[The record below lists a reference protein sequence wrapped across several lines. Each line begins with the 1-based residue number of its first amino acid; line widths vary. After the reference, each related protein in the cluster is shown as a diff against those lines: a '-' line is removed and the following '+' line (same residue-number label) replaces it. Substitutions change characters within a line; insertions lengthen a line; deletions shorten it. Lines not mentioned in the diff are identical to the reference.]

1 MIETN
6 KPRYKKEITGVLL
19 GALWVFFLLSC
30 VSYHPSDNT
39 FFHFTSQSKHIE
51 NWCGL
56 AGANLAAFL
65 FYVLGF
71 ACYFFL
77 ITLGVSVFLMFN
89 QKTWEDIRPRVGS
102 LIMLQ
107 CAATMFC
114 TIFNIGI
121 LHTISGGVLGLYLTK
136 TFYYAIGQHGTNIAL
151 FCFTWIGI
159 ILLFQVPIIPFIKTC
174 SHLFY
179 KYTELACTYLFSHI
193 KMWGKNLLHRT
204 KKNTQQSESAAD
216 ITSLNITKTSNNP
229 ESQQTDQITQ
239 DPETD
244 MTYWQQILDGTNTN
258 QPETTN
264 DQEST
269 NVQPALQALTEGIF
283 DNDSDK
289 KNYVLPNSS
298 VFEQRKEQVDYKAIE
313 QDAIIRGKK
322 LEEKLLYFDIK
333 GKVTAIKPG
342 PLITLFEYKPEIDSK
357 ISKIIALE
365 DDLAMAL
372 ATTSLRILAPIPGK
386 DAIGFEIANNTRHDV
401 FLADILKQ
409 ENIMKNQT
417 LPTVLGVDVTG
428 NPIITNLASMPHV
441 LIGGTTGS
449 GKSVGLN
456 GMIISLLCACTPE
469 QLKIILIDPKRLE
482 FASYAHIPHLL
493 FPVIT
498 NPTQATSVLRWVVQ
512 EMEHRYETM
521 SRSGVRSIKEYL
533 KLWDSNPTPLD
544 NLENPLPKLPYLVV
558 VIDEL
563 ADLMMVAGKEVEICI
578 VRIAQ
583 MARAA
588 GIHMMVAT
596 QRPSVDVVTGLI
608 KVNFPSRISFRVSS
622 KVDSR
627 TILDAQGAEKLLGR
641 GDMLF
646 MTSSSPEL
654 KRIHGAYISDKEI
667 LNVTQWWKNQE
678 TAKYLDLAN
687 ALGAIPNDQV
697 DDIDDA
703 LYQDI
708 CQYVKSNSEISIS
721 LIQRQFRIGFN
732 RSARIIDKLEL
743 DGIVAPAQGSK
754 PRKVLR

>member
-1 MIETN
+1 MLENN
-6 KPRYKKEITGVLL
+6 KTSYKKEITGVLL
-19 GALWVFFLLSC
+19 GALWVFFILSC
-30 VSYHPSDNT
+30 ISYHPSDNT
-39 FFHFTSQSKHIE
+39 LFHFASKSKYIE

-56 AGANLAAFL
+56 AGANIAAFL
-65 FYVLGF
+65 FYILGF

-77 ITLGVSVFLMFN
+77 IALGVSVFFMFN
-89 QKTWEDIRPRVGS
+89 QKTWEDIRPRVSS

-114 TIFNIGI
+114 TIFNVGI
-121 LHTISGGVLGLYLTK
+121 FHANTGGVIGLYLTRV
-136 TFYYAIGQHGTNIAL
+136 FYYAIGQHGTNIAL

-159 ILLFQVPIIPFIKTC
+159 ILLFQVPIIPFIKSC
-174 SHLFY
+174 GNLFY
-179 KYTELACTYLFSHI
+179 RYTEQVCVYLFSRI
-193 KMWGKNLLHRT
+193 KVLFKKIYVPART
-204 KKNTQQSESAAD
+204 HSTPPQGGCAQGERVS
-216 ITSLNITKTSNNP
+216 NP
-229 ESQQTDQITQ
+229 EIHVNLQTAQ

-244 MTYWQQILDGTNTN
+244 MSYWQQVLGETNASQPN
-258 QPETTN
+258 QTTEC
-264 DQEST
+264 QSS
-269 NVQPALQALTEGIF
+269 NVQPALQDLNDLSLDNTTE
-283 DNDSDK
+283 SK
-289 KNYVLPNSS
+289 KTYILPNHA
-298 VFEQRKEQVDYKAIE
+298 VFEQRKEHVDYKTIE
-313 QDAIIRGKK
+313 QDALLRGKK

-409 ENIMKNQT
+409 ENIMNNQT

-428 NPIITNLASMPHV
+428 TPIVTDLASMPHI

-498 NPTQATSVLRWVVQ
+498 NPTQASAVLRWVVQ

-533 KLWDSNPTPLD
+533 KLWDTNPTPLD

-563 ADLMMVAGKEVEICI
+563 ADLMMVAGKEVEIYI

-627 TILDAQGAEKLLGR
+627 TILDAQGAEKLLGK

-678 TAKYLDLAN
+678 TAKYLDLTN
-687 ALGAIPNDQV
+687 ALSTVSVDQA
-697 DDIDDA
+697 DDIDNE
-703 LYQDI
+703 LYQEV
-708 CQYVKSNSEISIS
+708 CQYVKSNNEISIS

-732 RSARIIDKLEL
+732 RSARIIDKLEF
-743 DGIVAPAQGSK
+743 DGIIAPAQGSK